1 MSRMTLSYKDFKRKI
16 GTCEFLLPGITA
28 GGADYDALVTA
39 GAAMVTAIEAIS
51 VGMLHKEQIA
61 INEAVEVGDAA
72 AGAKREIGLRVFW
85 ADTTA
90 ETVGHFT
97 IPAPDPEGAWLQVGT
112 DIVDVSDSDIAALIT
127 AVNAN
132 VLSPDGNAV
141 AVSRIV
147 EVGRRS

>member
-1 MSRMTLSYKDFKRKI
+1 MSRMTLSYKDYKRKV
-16 GTCEFLLPGITA
+16 GTCDFLLPDITA

-39 GAAMVTAIEAIS
+39 AAAMVAAIETLN
-51 VGMLHKEQIA
+51 VGILTKEQIA

-72 AGAKREIGLRVFW
+72 IGAKRQLGLRVFW

-97 IPAPDPEGAWLQVGT
+97 IPSPDPEGAWLQVGT
-112 DIVDVSDSDIAALIT
+112 DIVDVNDSDIAALIT

-141 AVSRIV
+141 NVSRIV
-147 EVGRRS
+147 EVGRRT